1 MAAEP
6 CAHIR
11 LARAQDA
18 GLLPAIEQCAA
29 QAFRSI
35 EDLGWLAEAA
45 SISVECHRQWIA
57 LSTCWVVVDTHGQL
71 QGFLSAERFGDDL
84 HIHEVS
90 VAQPLQGQGWGR
102 RLVETAIHHARA
114 QQLCAVTLTTFKHVP
129 WNAPF
134 YRRLGFEPHTHQRL
148 ENTLADEYAQGFV
161 PGSRCAMAYK
171 VVCPN
176 PS

>member
-1 MAAEP
+1 VAAEP

-18 GLLPAIEQCAA
+18 GLLPAIEHCAA
-29 QAFRSI
+29 QAFRAI
-35 EDLGWLAEAA
+35 EGLGWLADAA
-45 SISVECHRQWIA
+45 SISVERHRQWIA
-57 LSTCWVVVDTHGQL
+57 LSTCWVVVDTHDQL

-90 VAQPLQGQGWGR
+90 VAQPVQGQGWGR
-102 RLVETAIHHARA
+102 RLVETAIYHART
-114 QQLCAVTLTTFKHVP
+114 QQLRAVTLTTFKHVP

>member
-18 GLLPAIEQCAA
+18 GLLPAIEHCAA

-45 SISVECHRQWIA
+45 SISVECHRPWIA
-57 LSTCWVVVDTHGQL
+57 LSSCWVVVDTHGQL

-102 RLVETAIHHARA
+102 RLMETAIDHARA
-114 QQLCAVTLTTFKHVP
+114 QHLRAVTLTTFKHVP

-134 YRRLGFEPHTHQRL
+134 YRRLGFAIHLDPRL
-148 ENTLADEYAQGFV
+148 ETILADEYVHGFE
-161 PGSRCAMAYK
+161 PGSRCAMACP
-171 VVCPN
+171 VICPN